1 MKKCPTN
8 RPGKLFLLSVLFV
21 AGGWSIA
28 VFSEGPLPLYVPL
41 LLVTVGFVLEIMRY
55 KRLIR
60 TREDELLHQA
70 NSERQDIDTLK
81 KETLN
86 ISRKVEGEL
95 QAIIEPTIQIRSVLQ
110 DAIAG
115 LSKSFS
121 GLHSDVEDQ
130 RLLLVSLVEEE
141 TGGGAECDKSIITM
155 NQFIDETESTL
166 QYFIDTI
173 VETSKESMKLVYK
186 LNEMWEQTKAVVSLL
201 DDVNHIADQTNLL
214 ALNAAIE
221 AARAGE
227 HGRGF
232 AVVSDEVRILSS
244 KSHEFSN
251 KIHAVLNQ
259 TMNGLSEA
267 RDITNEIASRD
278 TKIVISSRK
287 RIQEMTES
295 IQNIQEKNNVKIDEA
310 QNIAKRVNEKVA
322 LAIQSFQ
329 FEDMVTQLAAHIE
342 NKTKGLITVSNLMS
356 EVYENKVSGEKIKE
370 HVQAAYNELEKS
382 SHRSVAQQDLEVGE
396 IDLF

>member
-1 MKKCPTN
+1 MKKYATN

-21 AGGWSIA
+21 AGGWLIV
-28 VFSEGPLPLYVPL
+28 VFNEGSLPVYVPL
-41 LLVTVGFVLEIMRY
+41 LLVTVGFVFEIIRY
-55 KRLIR
+55 KHLLRIQ
-60 TREDELLHQA
+60 ESKFLHQA
-70 NSERQDIDTLK
+70 NSERQDINALK
-81 KETLN
+81 KETVN

-95 QAIIEPTIQIRSVLQ
+95 QAIIEPTTQIRSVLQ

-121 GLHSDVEDQ
+121 GLHGDVEDQ

-141 TGGGAECDKSIITM
+141 TGGEADCDKSIITM
-155 NQFIDETESTL
+155 NQFIDETENTL

-267 RDITNEIASRD
+267 RDITNDIASRD

-310 QNIAKRVNEKVA
+310 QNIAMRVKEKVA

-342 NKTKGLITVSNLMS
+342 NKATGLIHVSSLMS
-356 EVYENKVSGEKIKE
+356 EVYEKNISSEEIKE
-370 HVQAAYNELEKS
+370 HMQLAYKELEKYN
-382 SHRSVAQQDLEVGE
+382 HRSVAQQDLEVGE